1 VGSNNHAFRYLLVA
15 LAVVAVATPA
25 GVLGVT
31 SSQPATL
38 TSADTVQGPTVTV
51 TSVTDGDTMD
61 IRYENGSTD
70 TVRLLG
76 VDTPE
81 TGGTNYPSE
90 FEGVPDTT
98 AGEECLATWGDEAS
112 TFATTQLEGEQVTL
126 LYDQQAD
133 RRGDFGRL
141 LAYIEI
147 GDTNFNYQLIQDGYA
162 RVYDSTFSL
171 SDDFYSAETVSQ
183 DAATGLW
190 ECQNPDSGDGG
201 DSGSGELYVEYV
213 HEDAYGNDNE
223 NLNDEYVVFENVGD
237 GSMDLSGYTVTD
249 SDGNEY
255 TVPDGFTLGAGE
267 SFRLHTGSG
276 TDTATDLYWGKSYAV
291 WGNSGD
297 TVYVYDDSGDFVLDW
312 YYN

>member
-1 VGSNNHAFRYLLVA
+1 MVSSNHALRYLLVA

-25 GVLGVT
+25 GVLGMT

-51 TSVTDGDTMD
+51 TSVTDGDTID
-61 IRYENGSTD
+61 IRHENGSTD

-81 TGGTNYPSE
+81 TGGTNYPRE

-112 TFATTQLEGEQVTL
+112 TFATNQLEGEQVTL
-126 LYDQQAD
+126 LYDSQAD

-141 LAYIEI
+141 LAYIELD
-147 GDTNFNYQLIQDGYA
+147 DTNFNYQLIQDGYT

-171 SDDFYSAETVSQ
+171 SDDFYSSETAAQ
-183 DAATGLW
+183 DSMTGLW
-190 ECQNPDSGDGG
+190 GCQDPDSGD
-201 DSGSGELYVEYV
+201 GSGELYVDYV

-223 NLNDEYVVFENVGD
+223 NLNGEYVVFENVGD
-237 GSMDLSGYTVTD
+237 GSMDLSGYTSAD
-249 SDGNEY
+249 
-255 TVPDGFTLGAGE
+255 
-267 SFRLHTGSG
+267 LHWG
-276 TDTATDLYWGKSYAV
+276 TSYAV

-297 TVYVYDDSGDFVLDW
+297 TVYVYDDSGSFVFDR
-312 YYN
+312 YYY